1 VKTREAKTHGRIE
14 KSSKTIKI
22 ENSRLR
28 RIVDL
33 MTEVDTNVNKSKL
46 VLLENKTIMNMEQNI
61 KIAKEMFSLEIQ
73 QMTEQIEI
81 IKEIKKDRVEQRNRE
96 EEKKIREAVIEL
108 SKLSEINEEFKKVN
122 GMDRPKIKDV
132 IKSRIET
139 MEALDEGDKDTIRN
153 KVNENLIKDFNNKV
167 DNLTKEELEDTL
179 VLKQMFEDNSDS
191 DDEITKEN
199 IQNRIEG

>member
-1 VKTREAKTHGRIE
+1 
-14 KSSKTIKI
+14 
-22 ENSRLR
+22 
-28 RIVDL
+28 
-33 MTEVDTNVNKSKL
+33 
-46 VLLENKTIMNMEQNI
+46 
-61 KIAKEMFSLEIQ
+61 
-73 QMTEQIEI
+73 
-81 IKEIKKDRVEQRNRE
+81 
-96 EEKKIREAVIEL
+96 
-108 SKLSEINEEFKKVN
+108 
-122 GMDRPKIKDV
+122 MDRPKIKDV